1 VCSGCCPLRLREL
14 LRRCS
19 TEGDHINV
27 GVYGNFFRL
36 ADSGIDLG
44 GVGARL
50 SVSLMP
56 RVQLEAESVYNFEAA
71 YTQGFS
77 DANGTVSV
85 SRSHVRTLDGLFG
98 PKIYTNKGPVRL
110 FATAK
115 GGFINFN
122 LATSPAVTLQTVNSA
137 FQGINGANTLRSI
150 LSGRR
155 RGNVPGAYRT
165 ARGCGRRNIL
175 QQWSA
180 TSKPQKAKTQPK
192 SKAGGEKK
200 IHNRTTSTEP
210 QKKCAN

>member
-1 VCSGCCPLRLREL
+1 MCARAAVLCGSGSFCADVP
-14 LRRCS
+14 RR
-19 TEGDHINV
+19 GDHINV

-50 SVSLMP
+50 SVNLMP
-56 RVQLEAESVYNFEAA
+56 RVQLEAESAYNFEAA
-71 YTQGFS
+71 YTRGFS

-137 FQGINGANTLRSI
+137 FQGINGANTYGVFYPGGGAEAFLGPIGLRVDVGDEI
-150 LSGRR
+150 FF
-155 RGNVPGAYRT
+155 NNGAHNNLRV
-165 ARGCGRRNIL
+165 
-175 QQWSA
+175 SA
-180 TSKPQKAKTQPK
+180 GPT
-192 SKAGGEKK
+192 
-200 IHNRTTSTEP
+200 IRF
-210 QKKCAN
+210 